1 MRKILLAVALCA
13 GLAGATAAFADD
25 KATIQALDDK
35 FDAAAN
41 RGDAT
46 AVAALYAPDAT
57 VLPPDNSVVTGAGIR
72 TFFAGM
78 ASAIDHLKLTAN
90 DVKRLSPDY
99 IREFG
104 VASFTTKGD
113 KPTAVSASYVVVW
126 RKVDGA
132 WKLWTDIFH

>member
-1 MRKILLAVALCA
+1 MRTFLIAALACIGIA
-13 GLAGATAAFADD
+13 GPAFADD

-46 AVAALYAPDAT
+46 ALAALYAPDAT
-57 VLPPDNSVVTGAGIR
+57 VLPPDNSVVTGPAIR
-72 TFFAGM
+72 TLFTGLVGGLTN
-78 ASAIDHLKLTAN
+78 LKLTAS

-99 IREFG
+99 IREIG
-104 VASFTTKGD
+104 VVTFDTKAA
-113 KPTAVSASYVVVW
+113 KPTSVSASYVVVW
-126 RKVDGA
+126 RKVDGG